1 MVYASVLGSSL
12 SKKRR
17 LSQCCSLQG
26 LNDSPVAESFVAAC
40 HATTAQGICT
50 QNDIGYLKASN
61 MIDMQ
66 LGIVRLLTAE
76 TKRPM
81 LLEVFTDGGED
92 ARVVREYYSLP

>member
-1 MVYASVLGSSL
+1 
-12 SKKRR
+12 
-17 LSQCCSLQG
+17 
-26 LNDSPVAESFVAAC
+26 VAESFVAAQ

-92 ARVVREYYSLP
+92 ARVVREYYSLPLTPPKEGELDEG